1 MPVSVQQPGRGH
13 RGQRRMH
20 AGRIGSPTR
29 LSLDNLLRS
38 GGNTRLPSRVLDRID
53 DQGNRLS
60 PQNVWIDPDDLARPP
75 GSHAGR
81 EPIGSPSVTGT
92 VQLPRREAEE
102 SRSALGAELSPPRV
116 TFRGGPLLA
125 IDP

>member
-60 PQNVWIDPDDLARPP
+60 PHNVWIDPDDLARPP
-75 GSHAGR
+75 VSHAGR
-81 EPIGSPSVTGT
+81 EPIGSPPLTGT
-92 VQLPRREAEE
+92 VQLPRRESEE
-102 SRSALGAELSPPRV
+102 SRFTLTAAPSPPHV
-116 TFRGGPLLA
+116 ILLA
-125 IDP
+125 L